1 MAHTWESTLN
11 DLKKGNYSPV
21 YFLHGDE
28 PFYIDLLSDFVEEN
42 VLDQASKGFNQTILY
57 GKDVDMSQVL
67 NQARR
72 FPMMAERQVVIVKEA
87 QEIKDLNKQEGQEQ
101 LMSYLEHPLITTL
114 LLFSH
119 KHKPFDQRKKLAKVL
134 DQKAIVINSKKIY
147 DNKLP
152 EWAQKYTGQKGHS
165 IDEKAAFILAENI
178 GNNLQRLANE
188 IDKILINFKDKV
200 TIDPTLVEKYVGIS
214 KEYNSFELQK
224 ALAFKDV
231 FKANQIVNYFAN
243 NPKSNPL
250 LLTIAMLYS
259 FYSKLLLI
267 HHAEDRSERGIASK
281 LRISPFFVNEYITAT
296 NKYPLNQVI
305 RNIGFLR
312 QADLRSKGVD
322 AVNPT
327 DGQLL
332 KELIF
337 KLMH

>member
-1 MAHTWESTLN
+1 MAHSWESVLN

-28 PFYIDLLSDFVEEN
+28 PFYIDLLSDFVEES

-57 GKDVDMSQVL
+57 GKDVDIGQIL

-87 QEIKDLNKQEGQEQ
+87 QEIKDLNKDEGQA
-101 LMSYLEHPLITTL
+101 LLISYLEQPLNTTL

-134 DQKAIVINSKKIY
+134 DQKAIVVNSKRLY

-152 EWAQKYTGQKGHS
+152 DWAKKYTEQKGHS
-165 IDEKAAFILAENI
+165 IDEKAAFILTENI

-200 TIDPTLVEKYVGIS
+200 TINATLVEKYVGIS

-224 ALAFKDV
+224 ALALKDV
-231 FKANQIVNYFAN
+231 LKANRIVNYFAN
-243 NPKSNPL
+243 NPKANPL
-250 LLTIAMLYS
+250 LLTITMLYS

-267 HHAEDRSERGIASK
+267 HHSQDRSKKGLASK
-281 LRISPFFVNEYITAT
+281 LRISPFFVNEYITAS
-296 NKYPLNQVI
+296 NNYPLNRVI
-305 RNIGFLR
+305 KNIGFLR
-312 QADLRSKGVD
+312 LADLRSKGVD
-322 AVNPT
+322 TVNVA

-337 KLMH
+337 RLMH